1 MKRGKKYQDAV
12 KAYDRSAQYDV
23 AEAIDLVKK
32 NAKRNLMRQSNF
44 ILERAVMDVTQ
55 SSRSVVRLYCHTEQ
69 VRQLRYWFSQREP
82 R

>member
-12 KAYDRSAQYDV
+12 KAYDRAAQYDV
-23 AEAIDLVKK
+23 ADAIDIV
-32 NAKRNLMRQSNF
+32 NLMRQSNF
-44 ILERAVMDVTQ
+44 ILERAVMDATQ

-69 VRQLRYWFSQREP
+69 VRPLRYWFSQREP

>member
-32 NAKRNLMRQSNF
+32 NATAKFDETIELHLRTGCDGRHAEQQIRWCGCTGPDTGNKVEM
-44 ILERAVMDVTQ
+44 
-55 SSRSVVRLYCHTEQ
+55 SR
-69 VRQLRYWFSQREP
+69 
-82 R
+82 